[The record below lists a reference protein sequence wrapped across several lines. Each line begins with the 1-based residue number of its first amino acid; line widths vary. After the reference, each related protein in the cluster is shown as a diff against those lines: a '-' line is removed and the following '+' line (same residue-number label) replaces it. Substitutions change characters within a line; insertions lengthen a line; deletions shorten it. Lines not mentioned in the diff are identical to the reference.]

1 MHNELTI
8 DDYIT
13 TLCHL
18 KCFTISQVKEY
29 SENHAKPV
37 LTMIYKNLALT
48 ERLEKTLDLENLT
61 EEQAS
66 ILKVTTLGE
75 VFSLMQ
81 LNEITEKTN
90 EES

>member
-1 MHNELTI
+1 MNNELTL

-29 SENHAKPV
+29 SQTHAEVV
-37 LTMIYKNLALT
+37 LTMIKKNLALT
-48 ERLEKTLDLENLT
+48 EKLENALDIENLT
-61 EEQAS
+61 GEQAS
-66 ILKVTTLGE
+66 ILKLTTIGE
-75 VFSLMQ
+75 TLSLIE
-81 LNEITEKTN
+81 LNEITEQTN

>member
-1 MHNELTI
+1 MNNQLTL

-29 SENHAKPV
+29 SKTHAEVV
-37 LTMIYKNLALT
+37 LTMIKKNLVLT
-48 ERLEKTLDLENLT
+48 EKLENALDIENLT

-66 ILKVTTLGE
+66 TLKLVTIGETL
-75 VFSLMQ
+75 SLIE

-90 EES
+90 EE